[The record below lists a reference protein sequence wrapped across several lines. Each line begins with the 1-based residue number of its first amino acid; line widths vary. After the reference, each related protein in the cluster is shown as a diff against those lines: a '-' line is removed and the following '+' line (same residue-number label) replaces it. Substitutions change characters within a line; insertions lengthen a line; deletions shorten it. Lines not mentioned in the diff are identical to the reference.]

1 MKNLIIRYFKPDKP
15 GITWTAEGCRIAA
28 VCADEAENGV
38 ILYPPKGKAI
48 RIPFDEAG
56 RQGSLCGMVLAG
68 EGISECSYQLYD
80 GETAYTDPY
89 AYAVSGLQR
98 FGEQRSMGRETKGLL
113 RIAPFDWEEDRNPCI
128 PYDETILYG
137 LHVRAFTKHKS
148 SHVAH
153 PGTFEGIVEKIGY
166 LKGLG
171 ITTLELMPCYE
182 FDETQIKPLY
192 SEAAATSG
200 NEDGRN
206 TGSGRRVNCWGF
218 QKGYY
223 FAPKAAYSAGVPEA
237 SFKTMVR
244 ELHKAGLEVL
254 MHFYF
259 PEDIPQA
266 FMLDVLK
273 FWTIEYH
280 VDGFRISGFHLPY
293 RLLIEEPVLKRSK
306 LWFASVPQEELPVT
320 EGTVFKNIAVD
331 NGNFRNDMR
340 RFLKGDEG
348 LVNEFIRYQKCN
360 PKTYGVVNY
369 LCDYDGFCLMDLVSY
384 DRKHNEAN
392 GENNSDGTDY
402 NYSWNCGI
410 EGNTKKKGIL
420 SLRKRQIK
428 NALAFLMLSQ
438 GTPFLFSG
446 DEFGNSRR
454 GNNNAY
460 CQDNEIF
467 CVEWKEDTQ
476 LFEELESFTQSLIAF
491 RKGNK
496 ILHMKEELKVM
507 DSIGCG
513 YPDISYHGQEAWRPD
528 LGYVSRLI
536 NIFLCGKYAGEKE
549 PFLYIAC
556 NMHWEAHELA
566 LPKLPKNLIWKRVLS
581 TEAEETVLGMQ
592 KVQEEKRQVKESR
605 KQRNQPLYRCD
616 QNRIG
621 GRSICV
627 YQTEEAL

>member
-1 MKNLIIRYFKPDKP
+1 MKNPIIRYFKPDKP

-28 VCADEAENGV
+28 VCTDEAENGV
-38 ILYPPKGKAI
+38 ILYPPKGKAV
-48 RIPFDEAG
+48 RIPFEEAG
-56 RQGSLCGMVLAG
+56 RQGSLCGMELKG
-68 EGISECSYQLYD
+68 EGLLDCSYRLYS
-80 GETAYTDPY
+80 GETVYTDPY

-98 FGEQRSMGRETKGLL
+98 FGEYKSMGRETRGLL
-113 RIAPFDWEEDRNPCI
+113 KHYDFDWKGDVNPCI

-137 LHVRAFTKHKS
+137 LNVRAFTRHKTA
-148 SHVAH
+148 HVSH
-153 PGTFEGIVEKIGY
+153 PGTFEGIIEKIGY
-166 LKGLG
+166 LKELG
-171 ITTLELMPCYE
+171 VTTLELMPCYE
-182 FDETQIKPLY
+182 YDETQMQPLY
-192 SEAAATSG
+192 TEAVLNRAEEGDQEPAAK
-200 NEDGRN
+200 
-206 TGSGRRVNCWGF
+206 RRVNCWGF
-218 QKGYY
+218 QRGYY
-223 FAPKAAYSAGVPEA
+223 FAPKSAYSASVPEL

-266 FMLDVLK
+266 LMLEVLK
-273 FWTIEYH
+273 FWTMEYH
-280 VDGFRISGFHLPY
+280 VDGFRISGFHIPY

-306 LWFASVPQEELPVT
+306 LWFPSVPQDVLSCM
-320 EGTVFKNIAVD
+320 EGSAFKNIAVD

-348 LVNEFIRYQKCN
+348 LVNEFVRYQKCN
-360 PKTYGVVNY
+360 PKSHGVINY

-402 NYSWNCGI
+402 NYSWNCGF
-410 EGNTKKKGIL
+410 EGSTKKKGIL

-467 CVEWKEDTQ
+467 CVEWKEHTQ
-476 LFEELESFTQSLIAF
+476 LFEELKSFTKGLIAF
-491 RKGNK
+491 RKSHK

-507 DSIGCG
+507 DSLGCG

-536 NIFLCGKYAGEKE
+536 NIFLCGRYAGENE

-566 LPKLPKNLIWKRVLS
+566 LPKLPKNLVWKKVLS
-581 TEAEETVLGMQ
+581 TE
-592 KVQEEKRQVKESR
+592 EEKFPLQDQRVQDGKPQAQKGR
-605 KQRNQPLYRCD
+605 KQDVQPLCRLE
-616 QNRIG
+616 QSRIG

-627 YQTEEAL
+627 YRTEGAL

>member
-1 MKNLIIRYFKPDKP
+1 MKNPIIRYFKPDKP

-28 VCADEAENGV
+28 VCTDEAENGV
-38 ILYPPKGKAI
+38 ILYPPRGKAV
-48 RIPFDEAG
+48 RIPFTEAG
-56 RQGSLCGMVLAG
+56 RQGSLCGMELAG
-68 EGISECSYQLYD
+68 EGLSDCSYRLYS
-80 GETAYTDPY
+80 GETVYTDPY
-89 AYAVSGLQR
+89 AHAVSGLQR
-98 FGEQRSMGRETKGLL
+98 FGEHKSMGRETRGLL
-113 RIAPFDWEEDRNPCI
+113 KRYDFDWEGDVNPCI

-166 LKGLG
+166 LKELG
-171 ITTLELMPCYE
+171 VTALELMPCYE

-192 SEAAATSG
+192 SEAAASTD
-200 NEDGRN
+200 EDGRN
-206 TGSGRRVNCWGF
+206 TGSGKRVNCWGF

-280 VDGFRISGFHLPY
+280 VDGFRISGFHIPY

-306 LWFASVPQEELPVT
+306 LWFVSVPQEELPVT
-320 EGTVFKNIAVD
+320 ERAVFKNIAVD

-402 NYSWNCGI
+402 NYSWNCGF

-476 LFEELESFTQSLIAF
+476 LFEELVTFIKSLIAF
-491 RKGNK
+491 RKRNK

-566 LPKLPKNLIWKRVLS
+566 LPKLPKNLVWKKVLS
-581 TEAEETVLGMQ
+581 TEEEELASQDESVQDGKQQVQKGRKRNVQPSYRLG
-592 KVQEEKRQVKESR
+592 
-605 KQRNQPLYRCD
+605 

-627 YQTEEAL
+627 YQTEEVL